1 MVVWLW
7 LVIMWLIAV
16 CFEFGWRFVI
26 DCGGLACWVW
36 WVLVL
41 VVCWLL
47 FSWFVIVCLLCY
59 GGWLFVVNSVDLFLS
74 SFVYMGGDSI
84 VFGLLSW
91 LFVFLF
97 ELLLCVGCCAGFL
110 DFVTDWVGWLVKLW
124 LAILFVCW
132 FCQCVVCCLSFI
144 LGLFCCLCFCL
155 ISVSLFCGW

>member
-1 MVVWLW
+1 MLCVLSLGDVLLLIVVDWRDG
-7 LVIMWLIAV
+7 
-16 CFEFGWRFVI
+16 FG
-26 DCGGLACWVW
+26 G
-36 WVLVL
+36 VLVL

-74 SFVYMGGDSI
+74 SFVYMGGASI

-110 DFVTDWVGWLVKLW
+110 DFVTDWCGGLLSCGLLFCLFAGFANV
-124 LAILFVCW
+124 LFV
-132 FCQCVVCCLSFI
+132 VCPLY
-144 LGLFCCLCFCL
+144 LVCFAVCAF
-155 ISVSLFCGW
+155 V